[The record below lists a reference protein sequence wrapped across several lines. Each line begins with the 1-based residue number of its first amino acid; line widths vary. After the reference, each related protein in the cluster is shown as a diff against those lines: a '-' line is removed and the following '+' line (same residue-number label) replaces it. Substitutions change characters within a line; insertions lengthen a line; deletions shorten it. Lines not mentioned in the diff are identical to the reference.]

1 MASRTLFSMTHFYL
15 ILIISF
21 DQSFHQKDL
30 KIYIKSVIFVFVH
43 ICECFLSFFKADA
56 YIWLTHVV
64 MLLSREINHFRCFL
78 PVLNDLSVFL
88 LQAWNKYSPLPPSR
102 GQNGKKPL
110 SLPQQLE
117 KTPER
122 VVRPGRSRAAENL
135 PADSQDPYSSLS
147 IEAQAFVNNLTGMG
161 FPRSRAS
168 RAVLKLGQDDK
179 LVCTLSHL

>member
-1 MASRTLFSMTHFYL
+1 MANACCHVAEPRDKPFSMFPA
-15 ILIISF
+15 SF
-21 DQSFHQKDL
+21 KWV
-30 KIYIKSVIFVFVH
+30 Y
-43 ICECFLSFFKADA
+43 
-56 YIWLTHVV
+56 
-64 MLLSREINHFRCFL
+64 
-78 PVLNDLSVFL
+78 LSVFL

-179 LVCTLSHL
+179 LVCTLSHLWSTSIELKYCPCGRNP